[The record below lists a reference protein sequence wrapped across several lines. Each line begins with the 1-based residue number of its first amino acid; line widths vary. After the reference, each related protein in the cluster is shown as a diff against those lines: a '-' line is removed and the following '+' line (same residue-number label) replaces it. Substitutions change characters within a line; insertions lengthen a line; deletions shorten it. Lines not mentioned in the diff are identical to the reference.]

1 MTRALA
7 VPQSSIVRAIKAVEK
22 AGVPMVIELARD
34 GSLCIVPPGIA
45 KRGKVLNDND
55 IDYEGEITL

>member
-7 VPQSSIVRAIKAVEK
+7 VPQSSIIRAIKAVEK

-34 GSLCIVPPGIA
+34 GSLSIVPPAIA
-45 KRGKVLNDND
+45 KRGRVLNDND